1 MRNYREQLYVPISY
15 WLLGLVSVTIIA
27 TTIWAGFS
35 VWIAIATYVIIVGG
49 WALFLFAWGSLKIQ
63 VSDGSLRAGRA
74 LLPLSRTGAVTVLD
88 EAQTRAMRGPRA
100 DPAAFLLIRPYLKLA
115 VYIEVTGTAPEPPA
129 ARSRPAGRWQVFAM
143 RIFPAGRRRSE
154 PAAMPPYW
162 LVASRRPAELAA
174 AIERSRPAART
185 ANGPVA

>member
-15 WLLGLVSVTIIA
+15 WLLGLVSVAIIA

-63 VSDGSLRAGRA
+63 VSDGSLRAGKA
-74 LLPLSRTGAVTVLD
+74 LLPLSRAGAVTVLD
-88 EAQTRAMRGPRA
+88 EAQTRALRGPRA
-100 DPAAFLLIRPYLKLA
+100 DPAAFMVIRPYLRLA
-115 VYIEVTGTAPEPPA
+115 VYVAVTGTAAE
-129 ARSRPAGRWQVFAM
+129 
-143 RIFPAGRRRSE
+143 
-154 PAAMPPYW
+154 PPYW
-162 LVASRRPAELAA
+162 LVGTRRPAELAA